1 MDILQKIDADSIKD
15 AGWTYIRFV
24 VDVAREPFL
33 ILDRDLRIISGN
45 EAFYRLFLVT
55 SQETEHKLV
64 YDLGNGQ
71 WNSPQLRRLLE
82 DILPKS
88 TFFKDFEVE
97 HEFPL
102 IGRKVMMVNARIM
115 FGKGE
120 EKPLIIMAMEDVSK
134 HRLLEEKLQVYAK
147 QLEVKVLERTNELE
161 IRIKELETMNESMVD
176 RELRM
181 VDLKKEMEEL
191 KNKMLEKK

>member
-1 MDILQKIDADSIKD
+1 MDTQTTLTASAVIDS
-15 AGWTYIRFV
+15 GWIYVRFV

-33 ILDRDLRIISGN
+33 VLDSNLRIISGN
-45 EAFYRLFLVT
+45 DAFYRMFLVT
-55 SQETEHKLV
+55 SEETESKLV

-71 WNSPQLRRLLE
+71 WDSPQLRKLLE

-102 IGRKVMMVNARIM
+102 IGKKMMMVNARIL
-115 FGKGE
+115 FRKGE
-120 EKPLIIMAMEDVSK
+120 EHPFIIMAMEDVSK
-134 HRLLEEKLQVYAK
+134 QRLLEEKLKTYAK
-147 QLEVKVLERTNELE
+147 ELEVKVLERTNELE
-161 IRIKELETMNESMVD
+161 LRIKELEELNQSTVN

-181 VDLKKEMEEL
+181 IELKKQIDDLTSKVEEKL
-191 KNKMLEKK
+191 